1 MKTEL
6 VLTFLA
12 DDRPGLVAQLATT
25 IRAHGGN
32 WLESRMSHLA
42 GKFAGIARAEVP
54 ETESSALIAALRQLD
69 GLRLTVENAAPIATS
84 APEAQSARLEILAQ
98 DQPGI
103 VSEIFGILST
113 EGVNVVELATERFV
127 APMSAELLFKASARL
142 HLPDGL
148 KLDQLHQSLETIA
161 HNFTAELH
169 LDPGA

>member
-12 DDRPGLVAQLATT
+12 DDRPGLVAQLAAT

-32 WLESRMSHLA
+32 WLESRMIHLA

-54 ETESSALIAALRQLD
+54 EAQSSALIAALRELG
-69 GLRLTVENAAPIATS
+69 GLRLTVESTAPVPTTTLDT
-84 APEAQSARLEILAQ
+84 PWARLETLAQ

-103 VSEIFGILST
+103 VSEIFGVLSN
-113 EGVNVVELATERFV
+113 ESVNVAELTTERFT

-142 HLPDGL
+142 QLPDGL
-148 KLDQLHQSLETIA
+148 KLAALHKALETIA
-161 HNFTAELH
+161 YNLTAELH
-169 LDPGA
+169 LEPDA